1 MDLNCKYKQPQ
12 RTLLHYAAEAG
23 QNKVLKVLLRRQA
36 NAEIHAGERSLTPLH
51 LAVRMGQEKSTELLL
66 KYGADVEARSLKGYT
81 PLHHASRC
89 GKHEIGKLLIASG
102 AKVNAISGLDKHLL
116 SMCIRGR
123 KIFSPV
129 IYLLDEGRCHS
140 ALTYCASNLWM
151 SSSIIILLTKTSYLL
166 KQEPIPGGGRK
177 KGKREEGEL

>member
-116 SMCIRGR
+116 AMCIRGAEDFFASN
-123 KIFSPV
+123 IFSTKEGV
-129 IYLLDEGRCHS
+129 IQPLHAVLATCG
-140 ALTYCASNLWM
+140 
-151 SSSIIILLTKTSYLL
+151 
-166 KQEPIPGGGRK
+166 
-177 KGKREEGEL
+177 